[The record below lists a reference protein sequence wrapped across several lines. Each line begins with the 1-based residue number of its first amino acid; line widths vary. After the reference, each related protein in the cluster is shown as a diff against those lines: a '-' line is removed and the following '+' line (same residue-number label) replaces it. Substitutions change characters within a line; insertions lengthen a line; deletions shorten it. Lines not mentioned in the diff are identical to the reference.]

1 MVSSIGLAQADLNND
16 KHEDLMANSLDWPV
30 GQLTEFRLQTD
41 ALDNPDGGSKVV
53 YDDVVAMPGM
63 AWLRL
68 YFGHVSLDRGSY
80 IRITS
85 LRDGEQQRMDAATL
99 EMWSYG
105 SAYFNG
111 DAVRVEL
118 IAGPFSENNVLEI
131 EYVASEPIAHGRGD
145 NCGICGAD
153 NRAPV
158 NNSSNNFARIMPVGC
173 SATIYNESS
182 CFVTAGHCLGS
193 ATVLHFNVPDSSNNC
208 QTNNPPVADQFP
220 VTSSDGVDAGVG
232 ADYGAM
238 SSGTNSEGQTA
249 YERYGTFVPLA
260 SSVPNSGDLD
270 ITGYGVDSE
279 CNRSQ
284 TEQYHGGPILSV
296 NSDTITYEV
305 DVTYGN
311 SGSSILYNNQVIGV
325 VTHCSYGCEN
335 YGTRIDIS
343 GFQSIIASVC
353 SGGGDPPDDAPE
365 NDDCAGAIVT
375 GTGLTDFTT
384 VGGTTSTDTY
394 NDAQC
399 TGTYLGEMNDDVW
412 FSYSPSASGTLTVST
427 CDLVNFDTDLVVYD
441 GTCGNKTQVA
451 CNGDGSDCSGYSSI
465 LTVDVSS
472 GSNYLIRVGGWDGSA
487 TGSGQLSLAL
497 EGVPDPTGACCVGSS
512 CSVGTAAECAN
523 DGGDYQGDDTDCSD
537 DPCYTPP
544 PTGACCV
551 GSNCSVGTEDECNS
565 AGGNYLGDDTDCS
578 DDPCYVPPTGA
589 CCIGRDCSVGTQD
602 ACKSAGGLYL
612 GDDTNCSGDPC
623 FVPPPTG
630 ACCVGS
636 DCSVDTEAACSSAG
650 GNYLGDDTDCSG
662 DPCYVP
668 PATGGCCIGSNC
680 SVGTQ
685 DACNSAGGDYLGDD
699 TDCSGDPC
707 YTPPATGGCCV
718 GASCSVGT
726 EAACDSSGGTYLGD
740 DSDCSG
746 NPCGSDPGEIGFVH
760 AIVGANLVDDPEF
773 NWTVDLYVSVPEGG
787 RVDAVAGTGST
798 QKVLT
803 STGLFYQNQYGGPL
817 STDVNPSFY
826 EFEPALEWDSRVT
839 IGALDSTGN
848 PFPSNDMG
856 TIGIDFTD
864 FENGLGLTADNGLWY
879 VLPTD
884 AQGAGQTFVGSDCE
898 TRKGVLVAR
907 LTNFG
912 AEAQI
917 QFQALIQGRDANDNA
932 WQQELDSTFGYIA
945 TVDCNENGI
954 NDACDI
960 ANGTSP
966 DTDGNGVPD
975 ECESGCVGDY
985 DGNGQTNIDDILYII
1000 SYWNNPYTVED
1011 LLTILDDYNCGG

>member
-1 MVSSIGLAQADLNND
+1 MNLGLTGGMTGLVACTTVLMMGSIGLAQADLNQD
-16 KHEDLMANSLDWPV
+16 KHEDLMGNSLDWPV
-30 GQLTEFRLQTD
+30 GQLTEFRLRTD
-41 ALDNPDGGSKVV
+41 ALDNPDGGSEVV

-68 YFGHVSLDRGSY
+68 YFGNVSLDRGSY

-118 IAGPFSENNVLEI
+118 IAGPFSQNNVLDI
-131 EYVASEPIAHGRGD
+131 EYVASEPIAHARGD

-153 NRAPV
+153 DRAPV

-173 SATIYNESS
+173 SATIYNDSS

-220 VTSSDGVDAGVG
+220 VTSSDGLDGGVG

-238 SSGTNSEGQTA
+238 TSGTNSEGQTA

-260 SSVPNSGDLD
+260 SSVPNSGNLD

-279 CNRSQ
+279 CTRSQ
-284 TEQYHGGPILSV
+284 TEQYHGGPILTV

-311 SGSSILYNNQVIGV
+311 SGSSILYNNQVVGV
-325 VTHCSYGCEN
+325 VTHCSNGCEN
-335 YGTRIDIS
+335 YGTRIDES
-343 GFQSIIASVC
+343 GFQSVIASVC
-353 SGGGDPPDDAPE
+353 GGGGDPPDDAPE
-365 NDDCAGAIVT
+365 NDECADAIVT

-384 VGGTTSTDTY
+384 VGGTSSTDSY

-427 CDLVNFDTDLVVYD
+427 CDLVDFDTDLVVYE
-441 GTCGNKTQVA
+441 GSCGNKTQVA
-451 CNGDGSDCSGYSSI
+451 CNGDGSDCSGYSSL

-523 DGGDYQGDDTDCSD
+523 AGGTYQGDDTNCSG
-537 DPCYTPP
+537 DPCYIPP

-578 DDPCYVPPTGA
+578 GDPCYVPPTGA
-589 CCIGRDCSVGTQD
+589 CCIG
-602 ACKSAGGLYL
+602 
-612 GDDTNCSGDPC
+612 
-623 FVPPPTG
+623 
-630 ACCVGS
+630 S
-636 DCSVDTEAACSSAG
+636 D
-650 GNYLGDDTDCSG
+650 
-662 DPCYVP
+662 
-668 PATGGCCIGSNC
+668 C

-718 GASCSVGT
+718 GTSCSIGT

-760 AIVGANLVDDPEF
+760 TIVGANLVDDPDF
-773 NWTVDLYVSVPEGG
+773 NWTVDVYVSVPEGG
-787 RVDAVAGTGST
+787 RVDAIAGTGST

-817 STDVNPSFY
+817 STDVNPAFY
-826 EFEPALEWDSRVT
+826 DFEPALEWDSRVT

-848 PFPSNDMG
+848 PFPGNALG

-884 AQGAGQTFVGSDCE
+884 AQGVGQTFVGSDCE
-898 TRKGVLVAR
+898 TRQGVLVAR
-907 LTNFG
+907 LTNIG
-912 AEAQI
+912 AESQI
-917 QFQALIQGRDANDNA
+917 QFQGLVQGRDANDNA

-1000 SYWNNPYTVED
+1000 SNWNNPYTVED
-1011 LLTILDDYNCGG
+1011 LLMILDDYNCGG